1 MNKKISLIAVSTA
14 ALLGLGIASQA
25 FANELETNASASQ
38 ITRED
43 RGNPLPWWWNGAS
56 AQGSQSFAYQA
67 AETPRTTHKK

>member
-25 FANELETNASASQ
+25 FANELELNANAAQ
-38 ITRED
+38 INRED
-43 RGNPLPWWWNGAS
+43 RGNPLPWWWNGS
-56 AQGSQSFAYQA
+56 TIKGSQSYAYQ